1 MAWMKW
7 YLSNFSSTPLTC
19 DLALF
24 PDKNIKIL
32 QKLIVFFLAIEE
44 EIKISF
50 RHIWISQWLMF
61 FHTTAYF
68 FRF

>member
-50 RHIWISQWLMF
+50 RHIWISQ
-61 FHTTAYF
+61 
-68 FRF
+68 